1 MNIQNMIHM
10 RNFLPKDAPQ
20 KMNALLAWSRL
31 RQEQLTEAVSVTKD
45 TVSEFLKRQIER
57 GNWKEVQEVLR
68 GKPMTTAGK
77 FLLEELR
84 DSVVSK
90 LIIRL
95 GLRKVIAAGLV
106 VVLLP
111 LILAK
116 VAGQL
121 VHKVKQ

>member
-1 MNIQNMIHM
+1 M
-10 RNFLPKDAPQ
+10 RTFFPKPAPE
-20 KMNALLAWSRL
+20 KLSALIDWSKL

-45 TVSEFLKRQIER
+45 TVTEFLMRQIER
-57 GNWKEVQEVLR
+57 GNWKEVQEVLH
-68 GKPMTTAGK
+68 GKPMTKAGK

-90 LIIRL
+90 LIFRL
-95 GLRKVIAAGLV
+95 GLRKVIAVGLA

-111 LILAK
+111 LVFAK

-121 VHKVKQ
+121 MSKVRQ

>member
-1 MNIQNMIHM
+1 MIHM
-10 RNFLPKDAPQ
+10 STFFPKNVPQ
-20 KMNALLAWSRL
+20 RLSGLQAWSKL
-31 RQEQLTEAVSVTKD
+31 RQEQITEAISITKD
-45 TVSEFLKRQIER
+45 TVTEFLKRQIER
-57 GNWKEVQEVLR
+57 GDWKTVQEVLR

-90 LIIRL
+90 LILRL
-95 GLRKVIAAGLV
+95 GLRKVIAVGLV

-121 VHKVKQ
+121 ISKVK

>member
-1 MNIQNMIHM
+1 MNMIHM
-10 RNFLPKDAPQ
+10 SRFFPKNMPQ
-20 KMNALLAWSRL
+20 RLHGLQIWGKL
-31 RQEQLTEAVSVTKD
+31 RQEQMSEAVSITKD
-45 TVSEFLKRQIER
+45 TVTEFLKRQIER
-57 GNWKEVQEVLR
+57 GDWKTVQEVLR

-90 LIIRL
+90 LIFRL
-95 GLRKVIAAGLV
+95 GLRKVIAVGLV

-121 VHKVKQ
+121 ISKVKQTN